1 MLKYVHGTFPHI
13 FRLTACGAGEICFAC
28 SGRDYA
34 PSVFRLQGNFF
45 FEGKHLFKREFC
57 YL

>member
-1 MLKYVHGTFPHI
+1 MCTAHFPTFSGSPPAV
-13 FRLTACGAGEICFAC
+13 RGEICFAC